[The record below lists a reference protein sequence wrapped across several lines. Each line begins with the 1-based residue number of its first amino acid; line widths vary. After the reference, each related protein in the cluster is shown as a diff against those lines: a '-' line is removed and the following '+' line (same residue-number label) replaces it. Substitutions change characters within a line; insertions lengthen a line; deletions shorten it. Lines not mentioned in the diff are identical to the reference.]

1 MLELGY
7 KKKANSQH
15 SSNLGADYVS
25 RSDIKRWVPVP
36 IKASRILCPSS
47 ASSPAPLCPRTPDTD
62 VVERWGGGDLKG
74 PGAPVQRR
82 AIIHRAGPGGRCRHH
97 ATASEQPMCPTTPA
111 KANGGLP
118 QPPASRPQLPLPS
131 HSLGP
136 WTSTLGD
143 NGPSTHL
150 LPLALSHTRHGLLLP
165 CLVHQHALFSKLP
178 PLSEDYQKQNK
189 KKGNKGK
196 TFPNRKINLHHTA
209 FLRLS
214 PQKTRLQSLHN
225 LFAHIFS
232 RLFPPSTL
240 TWFFCLIPNL
250 IFLQPFEWYKYSM
263 SRKQWRN
270 LQ

>member
-189 KKGNKGK
+189 KKAIKEK
-196 TFPNRKINLHHTA
+196 PFQIEK
-209 FLRLS
+209 
-214 PQKTRLQSLHN
+214 
-225 LFAHIFS
+225 
-232 RLFPPSTL
+232 
-240 TWFFCLIPNL
+240 L
-250 IFLQPFEWYKYSM
+250 IFTIQHSWDCPLK
-263 SRKQWRN
+263 KQDCN
-270 LQ
+270 LYITYLRTFFQGSFHPQLWLDSFV